1 MVGIQ
6 TLAYLWDTYIPSSE
20 SQTGL
25 PHCTVPQCESP
36 RYNAISP
43 TQSQHPPLMVEVH
56 LHHGTPQS
64 HLLLGSLKYGSSG
77 SSSAI
82 SHAIYLIHGK
92 LEYLCTTKFGEG
104 SPQRTY
110 AEFLN
115 VGVLR
120 LQVILLKTPF
130 TWLWAEVSTPSCCH
144 IANTVPRLTMKIL
157 SPLSNL
163 FKWAE
168 KAVIGW

>member
-1 MVGIQ
+1 MGHIYTVFRESNRAAS
-6 TLAYLWDTYIPSSE
+6 LHSSPVWE
-20 SQTGL
+20 PKVQRNLS
-25 PHCTVPQCESP
+25 HS
-36 RYNAISP
+36 ISASS
-43 TQSQHPPLMVEVH
+43 T
-56 LHHGTPQS
+56 HGTPQS

-82 SHAIYLIHGK
+82 SHAIYLVHGK

-130 TWLWAEVSTPSCCH
+130 TWFWAEVSTPSCCH